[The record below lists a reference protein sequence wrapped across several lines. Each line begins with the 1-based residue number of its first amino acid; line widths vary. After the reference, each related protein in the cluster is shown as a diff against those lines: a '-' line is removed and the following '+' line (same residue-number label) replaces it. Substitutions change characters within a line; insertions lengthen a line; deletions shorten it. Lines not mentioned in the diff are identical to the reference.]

1 MIIDVG
7 FDFTMD
13 SPGYWDGFWERN
25 GGLGAGACD
34 PDACSPTLQRY
45 HQLIWSKSL
54 PNGEFLELTQRKGM
68 AYLSWRDMY
77 FGSDSILASFR
88 YRDYRR
94 MIDDVVR
101 CVPDYKAFMED
112 FLHRAYTIGGTIIF
126 PKHSGSMNQRRGTN
140 RQIRDRWD
148 LTMECIR
155 RFYND
160 EDSPLSDVM
169 EQDREF
175 YALFSDFKG
184 YVDFFYLQ
192 DCVTEDYKQVR
203 FWLGDGNFTDYPL
216 PRTVDEYLAY
226 IAAELDFLDKR
237 NARIKAAVSEVK

>member
-1 MIIDVG
+1 
-7 FDFTMD
+7 
-13 SPGYWDGFWERN
+13 
-25 GGLGAGACD
+25 
-34 PDACSPTLQRY
+34 
-45 HQLIWSKSL
+45 
-54 PNGEFLELTQRKGM
+54 
-68 AYLSWRDMY
+68 
-77 FGSDSILASFR
+77 
-88 YRDYRR
+88 
-94 MIDDVVR
+94 
-101 CVPDYKAFMED
+101 
-112 FLHRAYTIGGTIIF
+112 
-126 PKHSGSMNQRRGTN
+126 
-140 RQIRDRWD
+140 
-148 LTMECIR
+148 MECIR